1 MIDGLG
7 MTSSWPRRA
16 ALFWTVAYGGFG
28 LVCTL
33 TDTPVYAGGDHR
45 APAGLDWSVVAI
57 AALAA
62 TALRS
67 RRRALLWTACALSAV
82 SAFGLLM
89 NVITLVFEQK
99 VDDPVAAASE
109 ALAALGVGLLA
120 AMARSGRPSGR
131 AVGPPAPSP
140 APRSARWAAYT
151 GALAFVPYA
160 AMKTTWAVGGT
171 FAGTSGAEM
180 RAIAERNG
188 ASGLWLTLESWG
200 IDATA
205 LLAALGIFLLFGL
218 VRPWGQVF
226 PRWTLVLH
234 GRRVPRWLPL
244 TPAVLGSATL
254 APYGVAGIGYV
265 ALATAGAVTIPRGD
279 FHTSADAL
287 LVSWIGLSA
296 FGVYGIALIVAARSY
311 WLRTRPTRQP

>member
-1 MIDGLG
+1 MMSDGASSR
-7 MTSSWPRRA
+7 TSSWPRRV
-16 ALFWTVAYGGFG
+16 ALGWAVAYGGFG
-28 LVCTL
+28 LVCAL
-33 TDTPVYAGGDHR
+33 TGTPVFAGGGHR
-45 APAGLDWSVVAI
+45 APAALGWAVVAV

-62 TALRS
+62 TAVRS

-99 VDDPVAAASE
+99 VDDPVAAANE
-109 ALAALGVGLLA
+109 ALAALGVALLA
-120 AMARSGRPSGR
+120 TTARSGP
-131 AVGPPAPSP
+131 ALGPPAPSP
-140 APRSARWAAYT
+140 APRSARWAAYA

-205 LLAALGIFLLFGL
+205 LLAALGIFLIFGL

-244 TPAVLGSATL
+244 TPAVLGAATL
-254 APYGVAGIGYV
+254 APYGVAGIGYA

-279 FHTSADAL
+279 FHTSTDAL

-296 FGVYGIALIVAARSY
+296 FAAYGIALIVAARSY
-311 WLRTRPTRQP
+311 WLRTRPARRP